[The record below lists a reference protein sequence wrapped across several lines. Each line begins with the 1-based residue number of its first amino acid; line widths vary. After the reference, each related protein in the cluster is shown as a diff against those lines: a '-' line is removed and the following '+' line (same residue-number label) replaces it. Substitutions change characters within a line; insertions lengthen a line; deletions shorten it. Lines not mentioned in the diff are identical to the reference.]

1 MTAVPNIDQPTRPGY
16 LREFGGTGSPVV
28 LVGDILGGYA
38 SWSPHAERLT
48 PNWRVIGVSPLVVL
62 EAAEGRIAPAEWGVP
77 LESAALEAALNA
89 AGVGRIHL
97 AGWSLGGTIALDFAL
112 RRPDLIKSLTLIEPP
127 VWWLLRQTGQ
137 DSPSLQP
144 AADWFRSFGDKDITE
159 EGLAGFMVKVGGTE
173 PDVDPRQT
181 RAWRLAWTHRL
192 AIASSWRVIGHED
205 DPARL
210 SSLRMPA
217 LLVRGTESLARDR
230 LIASTLKEHIPH
242 AALLELLGRHTS
254 HFEAMDAFLEAF
266 ERVMAEAESWHGRH

>member
-1 MTAVPNIDQPTRPGY
+1 MTIAPNIGQPPRPGY

-28 LVGDILGGYA
+28 LIGDILGGYA
-38 SWSPHAERLT
+38 SWSPHAEHLT

-62 EAAEGRIAPAEWGVP
+62 EAAEGRIAPEEWGITMESVA
-77 LESAALEAALNA
+77 LESALNA
-89 AGVGRIHL
+89 SGVGKVHL

-112 RRPDLIKSLTLIEPP
+112 RRPYLIKSLTLIEPP

-144 AADWFRSFGDKDITE
+144 AADWFRSFGGKDVTE
-159 EGLAGFMVKVGGTE
+159 EGLAGFMVKVGGTD
-173 PDVDPRQT
+173 PGVDPRQT

-210 SSLRMPA
+210 SSLHMPA
-217 LLVRGTESLARDR
+217 LLVRGTESLARDH
-230 LIASTLKEHIPH
+230 LIISTLKEHIPH
-242 AALLELLGRHTS
+242 AALLELPGRHTS
-254 HFEAMDAFLEAF
+254 HFEAMDTFLEALQA
-266 ERVMAEAESWHGRH
+266 VMVGAES